1 MKNEFRNWSD
11 VRVFLAVVR
20 QGSTL
25 AASRK
30 LGIAQ
35 PTVARRIDALEN
47 ETGLT
52 LFERDTRGFKP
63 TQDARSLFS
72 LAEAIEEAAENFAAK
87 IRKLTDPRPI
97 RITAPGIFSDRVT
110 DIFSEFTALNPGVAF
125 EFVPSLKTL
134 NLSKGEADIAIR
146 VTRSEPDEDLICRK
160 IGTAQWAL
168 FAGQSYADSFGLPK
182 SPDDLRGH
190 RFVTF
195 EHEGLPNHEHSWL
208 VRRVSPDQI
217 VMSFSELDLMQASVR
232 AGHGLG
238 LVNLRLA
245 AFDGA
250 LIHCFGPIKELSSSN
265 LMLIAPDAYR
275 RPEVKAF
282 TKFFAPRY
290 AATFDRPKSQ
300 PPSNPT

>member
-20 QGSTL
+20 EGSTL

-30 LGIAQ
+30 LGVAQ
-35 PTVARRIDALEN
+35 PTAARRIEALEN

-63 TQDARSLFS
+63 TEEARSLIA
-72 LAEAIEEAAENFAAK
+72 LAEAIEGAADSFASKTRELAK
-87 IRKLTDPRPI
+87 RRPI
-97 RITAPGIFSDRVT
+97 RITAPGIFSDGVM
-110 DIFSEFTALNPGVAF
+110 DIFGEFTALHPRVAF

-134 NLSKGEADIAIR
+134 NLLEGEADIALR
-146 VTRSEPDEDLICRK
+146 VARSEPDEALICRK
-160 IGTAQWAL
+160 ISTAKWTM
-168 FAGQSYADSFGLPK
+168 FGGQSYADKFGLPK
-182 SPDDLRGH
+182 SLNDLQGH

-195 EHEGLPNHEHSWL
+195 EHDDVPPHLHDWL
-208 VRRVSPDQI
+208 MRHVSPDQI
-217 VMSFSELDLMQASVR
+217 IASFSEFELVRASIR

-245 AFDGA
+245 QFDGA
-250 LIHCFGPIKELSSSN
+250 LTRCFGDIEELSMSN
-265 LMLIAPDAYR
+265 MMLIAPDAYR

-290 AATFDRPKSQ
+290 AATFK
-300 PPSNPT
+300 